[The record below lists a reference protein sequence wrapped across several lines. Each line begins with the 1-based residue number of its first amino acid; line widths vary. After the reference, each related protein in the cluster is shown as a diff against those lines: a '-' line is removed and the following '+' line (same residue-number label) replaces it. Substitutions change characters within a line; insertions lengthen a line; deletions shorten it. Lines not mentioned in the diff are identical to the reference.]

1 MKKILTALFIITSLA
16 ASARAV
22 IVSAEAGYLLDSEEE
37 YLSARVGWEFKA
49 TDRASHQLELEIG
62 YTDDSAA
69 SFKADL
75 MPVTLNY
82 RLALSGTGKLGYV
95 FGAGAGF
102 ARSSIDGVGIA
113 GPVRLRDTAFAAQTF
128 AGLTYQ
134 VGPSTTVNLGL
145 KYIWVDDMK
154 FAGTS
159 VAVDDD
165 VAVQAGV
172 SFKF

>member
-1 MKKILTALFIITSLA
+1 
-16 ASARAV
+16 
-22 IVSAEAGYLLDSEEE
+22 
-37 YLSARVGWEFKA
+37 
-49 TDRASHQLELEIG
+49 
-62 YTDDSAA
+62 
-69 SFKADL
+69 